1 MPTRSSPRASG
12 RGYRP
17 PGQRAL
23 GVTHPPLM
31 PSVLDQAALEARR
44 DRRKRLQCPLTHLR
58 RHGDGGD
65 LRSVV
70 QILDTDPKD
79 RLAGVHGPRLVSL
92 PGVHGMRRNL
102 PQR

>member
-31 PSVLDQAALEARR
+31 PSVLDQAALEAR
-44 DRRKRLQCPLTHLR
+44 
-58 RHGDGGD
+58 DGGD
-65 LRSVV
+65 LRSVGSVV

>member
-1 MPTRSSPRASG
+1 
-12 RGYRP
+12 
-17 PGQRAL
+17 
-23 GVTHPPLM
+23 M
-31 PSVLDQAALEARR
+31 PSVLDQAALEAR
-44 DRRKRLQCPLTHLR
+44 
-58 RHGDGGD
+58 DGGD
-65 LRSVV
+65 LRSVG